1 MANTIFLIGHLT
13 ADPTTRATPNGV
25 TVCSFTIGVTR
36 SRKDQNG
43 EKQSDFFRINTWRQ
57 TADFCGKYLTKGSKV
72 VVTGELN
79 LNSYKGKDGQ
89 TRYSLDVHAD
99 HVENLTEK
107 KEWHEEPRT
116 VKQEKPVSEWADI
129 SSKDLPWGD

>member
-1 MANTIFLIGHLT
+1 MNLIVLIGHLT

-36 SRKDQNG
+36 SRKDANG

-79 LNSYKGKDGQ
+79 LNSFKGKDGNL
-89 TRYSLDVHAD
+89 RYSLDVQAD

-107 KEWHEEPRT
+107 PKE
-116 VKQEKPVSEWADI
+116 QKPTQPKVDEWQDI

>member
-1 MANTIFLIGHLT
+1 MNQIVLIGHLT

-36 SRKDQNG
+36 SRKDANG

-57 TADFCGKYLTKGSKV
+57 TADFCGKYLAKGSKV

-79 LNSYKGKDGQ
+79 LNSFNGKDGNL
-89 TRYSLDVHAD
+89 RYSLDVQAD

-107 KEWHEEPRT
+107 KAEAKSTSNQPKVDEW
-116 VKQEKPVSEWADI
+116 QDI

>member
-1 MANTIFLIGHLT
+1 MNCIIITGYLT
-13 ADPTTRATPNGV
+13 ADPTTRATQNGV

-36 SRKDQNG
+36 SRKDANG

-79 LNSYKGKDGQ
+79 LNSFKGKDGNL
-89 TRYSLDVHAD
+89 RYSLDVQAD
-99 HVENLTEK
+99 KVENLTEK
-107 KEWHEEPRT
+107 PKE
-116 VKQEKPVSEWADI
+116 QKPTQPKVDEWQDI
-129 SSKDLPWGD
+129 SSKDLPCGE

>member
-1 MANTIFLIGHLT
+1 MNQIVLIGHLT

-36 SRKDQNG
+36 SRKDANG

-57 TADFCGKYLTKGSKV
+57 TADFCGKYLAKGSKV
-72 VVTGELN
+72 VVTGEVN
-79 LNSYKGKDGQ
+79 LNSFKGKDGNL
-89 TRYSLDVHAD
+89 RYSLDVQAD

-107 KEWHEEPRT
+107 KAETKPTSNQPKVDEW
-116 VKQEKPVSEWADI
+116 QDI

>member
-1 MANTIFLIGHLT
+1 MNQIVLIGHLT

-36 SRKDQNG
+36 SRKDANG

-79 LNSYKGKDGQ
+79 LNSFKGKDGNL
-89 TRYSLDVHAD
+89 RYSLDVQAD

-107 KEWHEEPRT
+107 PKE
-116 VKQEKPVSEWADI
+116 QKPTQPKVDEWADI
-129 SSKDLPWGD
+129 SSKDLPWGE

>member
-1 MANTIFLIGHLT
+1 MNQITLIGHLT
-13 ADPTTRATPNGV
+13 ADPTTRATQNGV

-36 SRKDQNG
+36 SRKDANG

-79 LNSYKGKDGQ
+79 LNSYEGKDGK
-89 TRYSLDVHAD
+89 TRYTLDVQAD
-99 HVENLTEK
+99 KVENLTEK
-107 KEWHEEPRT
+107 PKE
-116 VKQEKPVSEWADI
+116 QKPTQPKVDEWQDI

>member
-1 MANTIFLIGHLT
+1 MNKAFLIGYLT

-57 TADFCGKYLTKGSKV
+57 AADFCGKYLAKGSRV
-72 VVTGELN
+72 AVTGELN
-79 LNSYKGKDGQ
+79 LNFYKGKDGQ
-89 TRYSLDVHAD
+89 TRYSLDVQAD

-107 KEWHEEPRT
+107 KEWKEEPRT
-116 VKQEKPVSEWADI
+116 VKQEKPVSEWEDI
-129 SSKDLPWGD
+129 SSDDLPWSK

>member
-1 MANTIFLIGHLT
+1 MNQIVLIGHFT

-36 SRKDQNG
+36 SRKDANG

-79 LNSYKGKDGQ
+79 LNSYEGKDGK
-89 TRYSLDVHAD
+89 TRYTLDVQAD
-99 HVENLTEK
+99 KVENLTEK
-107 KEWHEEPRT
+107 PKE
-116 VKQEKPVSEWADI
+116 QKPTQPKVDEWQDI

>member
-13 ADPTTRATPNGV
+13 AGPTTRATPNGV

-89 TRYSLDVHAD
+89 TRYSLDVQAD

-107 KEWHEEPRT
+107 KAETKSTSDQPNEW
-116 VKQEKPVSEWADI
+116 QDI
-129 SSKDLPWGD
+129 SSKDLPWGE

>member
-1 MANTIFLIGHLT
+1 MNQIVLIGHLT

-36 SRKDQNG
+36 SRKDANG

-79 LNSYKGKDGQ
+79 LNSFKGKDGNL
-89 TRYSLDVHAD
+89 RYSLDVQAD
-99 HVENLTEK
+99 KVENLTEK
-107 KEWHEEPRT
+107 PKE
-116 VKQEKPVSEWADI
+116 QKPTQPKVDEWQDI

>member
-1 MANTIFLIGHLT
+1 MNQIVLIGHLT
-13 ADPTTRATPNGV
+13 ADPTTRATSNGV

-43 EKQSDFFRINTWRQ
+43 ERVSDFFRINTWRQ
-57 TADFCGKYLTKGSKV
+57 TADFCGKYLTKGSRV
-72 VVTGELN
+72 AVTGELN

-89 TRYSLDVHAD
+89 TRYSLDVQAD

-107 KEWHEEPRT
+107 KPETKSTSDQPNEW
-116 VKQEKPVSEWADI
+116 QDI

>member
-1 MANTIFLIGHLT
+1 MNQIVLIGHLT

-36 SRKDQNG
+36 SRKDANG

-79 LNSYKGKDGQ
+79 LNSFKGKDGNL
-89 TRYSLDVHAD
+89 RYSLDVQAD

-107 KEWHEEPRT
+107 PKE
-116 VKQEKPVSEWADI
+116 QKPTQSKVDEWADI
-129 SSKDLPWGD
+129 SSKDLPWGE

>member
-1 MANTIFLIGHLT
+1 MNQIVLIGHLT

-36 SRKDQNG
+36 SRKDANG

-57 TADFCGKYLTKGSKV
+57 TADFCGKYLAKGSKV

-79 LNSYKGKDGQ
+79 LNSFKGKDGNL
-89 TRYSLDVHAD
+89 RYSLDVQAD
-99 HVENLTEK
+99 KVENLTEK
-107 KEWHEEPRT
+107 KQEP
-116 VKQEKPVSEWADI
+116 KQEKPVSEWDDI
-129 SSKDLPWGD
+129 SSDDLPFGK

>member
-36 SRKDQNG
+36 SRKDANG

-79 LNSYKGKDGQ
+79 LNSFKGKDGNL
-89 TRYSLDVHAD
+89 RYSLDVQAD

-107 KEWHEEPRT
+107 PKE
-116 VKQEKPVSEWADI
+116 QKPTQPKVDEWQDI

>member
-36 SRKDQNG
+36 SRKDANG

-79 LNSYKGKDGQ
+79 LNSFNGKDGNL
-89 TRYSLDVHAD
+89 RYSLDVQAD
-99 HVENLTEK
+99 KVENLTEK
-107 KEWHEEPRT
+107 PKE
-116 VKQEKPVSEWADI
+116 QKPTQPKVDEWQDI

>member
-1 MANTIFLIGHLT
+1 MNQIVLIGYLT
-13 ADPTTRATPNGV
+13 ADPTVRATPNGV

-36 SRKDQNG
+36 SRKDANG

-72 VVTGELN
+72 AVTGELN
-79 LNSYKGKDGQ
+79 LNSFKGKDGNL
-89 TRYSLDVHAD
+89 RYSLDVQAD

-107 KEWHEEPRT
+107 KAET
-116 VKQEKPVSEWADI
+116 KSTTDKPKVDEWADI

>member
-1 MANTIFLIGHLT
+1 MNQITLIGHLT
-13 ADPTTRATPNGV
+13 ADPTTRATQNGV

-36 SRKDQNG
+36 SRKDANG

-79 LNSYKGKDGQ
+79 LNSFKGKDGNL
-89 TRYSLDVHAD
+89 RYSLDVQAD
-99 HVENLTEK
+99 KVENLTEK
-107 KEWHEEPRT
+107 PKEQKSTQPK
-116 VKQEKPVSEWADI
+116 VDEWQDI

>member
-1 MANTIFLIGHLT
+1 MNQITLIGHLT

-36 SRKDQNG
+36 SRKDANG

-79 LNSYKGKDGQ
+79 LNSFKGKDGNL
-89 TRYSLDVHAD
+89 RYSLDVQAD

-107 KEWHEEPRT
+107 PKE
-116 VKQEKPVSEWADI
+116 QKPTQPKVDEWQDI